1 MFGYGLSFARPQ
13 WLALLLL
20 VVPVIYLART
30 SEAALGGWRRW
41 ASLTSRVV
49 LVVALVL
56 ALSGAELVRLSD
68 ELVVMF
74 LLDGSASIDEVTR
87 QAALENIRSAVAG
100 LPAQHRAG
108 LVVFGEQAAIE
119 VPPGVRSAHPALS
132 LSKDV
137 ESVVNTELTNLARA
151 LRLALAAFPE
161 GTGKRIVVV
170 SDGEEN
176 LESALAEAGVA
187 RAADV
192 LIDVLPLAR
201 FIQAEALIDKLIL
214 PAEVHEEEP
223 FDLTVVL
230 HSWQRGPATVRLFRD
245 GHYLGDL
252 QTTLTGGTDVL
263 RIPQRLTE
271 PGFYTYE
278 VVLAAQADEE
288 LRNNRAIAFTQIKGT
303 PRVLYAEGKTDQ
315 THYLASALTTSGL
328 VVDTATAG
336 AFPATLAELQHY
348 DAILLSDIAATHLSD
363 RQLAQLKTYV
373 EDLAGGLGM
382 VGGEDSFGLG
392 GYYKTPVEEALP
404 VSMDARK
411 KRQMPSLAM
420 VLCIDKSG
428 SMTETTITGEEKV
441 ELAKA
446 SAVLTL
452 ELLAP
457 WDKLGVVAF
466 DTSPRWAVPLVDAS
480 ETDAIVAK
488 VGTIR
493 AGGGTSIYPALAE
506 TERQLAQTEA
516 MLKHVILLSDGMSSP
531 GDFETLARKMREEGI
546 TLSTVAIGADADQEF
561 MYQLARLGGGQ
572 YYYTEDLSVIPRI
585 FTKDTL
591 IASKSLLVE
600 EPFQPQLQTPSQLV
614 RGIDWGQAPP
624 LLGYVDT
631 RAKPRAQV
639 VLASHRG
646 DPLLATWRFG
656 LGKSLA
662 FTSDCKA
669 RWAQQWLQWPG
680 YEALWAQAVRWLGRE
695 RGGGAALQSTVSVEG
710 AEGRITVDAVDE
722 GGNFLNFLQLAA
734 RLVGPDLKGTSL
746 PLRQTGPGRYEARFP
761 ASREGYY
768 FVTLADTG
776 GTFLDTAGAC
786 VNYPAEFRR
795 LTPNLPLLRQLA
807 ERTGG
812 EMRADLSGVFRS
824 TGRAARRLRSIWPE
838 LLVAA
843 LLLLVADVAIRRF
856 VLVPELLPAWMRE
869 RRRVEAIPVLARLQA
884 RRAQLRTLEFPS
896 AQAPDEAGSERAE
909 TQRTEVLERITA
921 MAAASREPTAREK
934 EVSLEE
940 VRDGTEEIEYTARLL
955 AAKRRAQR
963 KRMDQ

>member
-1 MFGYGLSFARPQ
+1 MFDYGLSFVRPR

-20 VVPVIYLART
+20 VVPVVYLART

-49 LVVALVL
+49 LVVALVFAL
-56 ALSGAELVRLSD
+56 AGVELTRLSD

-74 LLDGSASIDEVTR
+74 LLDGSASIDQATR

-108 LVVFGEQAAIE
+108 LVVFAEQAAIE
-119 VPPGVRSAHPALS
+119 VPPEVRPRISG
-132 LSKDV
+132 V

-161 GTGKRIVVV
+161 GTEKRIVVL

-192 LIDVLPLAR
+192 LIDVLPLTR
-201 FIQAEALIDKLIL
+201 VIQAEALIDKLIL
-214 PAEVHEEEP
+214 PSEVHEDEP

-230 HSWQRGPATVRLFRD
+230 HSWQPGPATLRLFRD

-252 QTTLTGGTDVL
+252 QTRLRGGTDVL

-288 LRNNRAIAFTQIKGT
+288 MRNNRAIAFTQIKGT
-303 PRVLYAEGKTDQ
+303 PRVLYAEGKSDQ

-328 VVDTATAG
+328 TVDTTKAG

-363 RQLAQLKTYV
+363 LQLAQLKTYV
-373 EDLAGGLGM
+373 EDLAGGLAM

-411 KRQMPSLAM
+411 KRQLPSLAL

-428 SMTETTITGEEKV
+428 SMTETTATGEEKV

-466 DTSPRWAVPLVDAS
+466 DTSPRWAVPLTDAS
-480 ETDAIVAK
+480 ETDAIIAK

-506 TERQLAQTEA
+506 TERQLARTEA
-516 MLKHVILLSDGMSSP
+516 MLKHVILLSDGMSAP
-531 GDFETLARKMREEGI
+531 GDFETLVKKMAQEGI
-546 TLSTVAIGADADQEF
+546 TLTAVAIGADADQEF

-591 IASKSLLVE
+591 IASKSLLIE

-614 RGIDWGQAPP
+614 RGIDWGEAPP
-624 LLGYVDT
+624 LLGYVNT

-639 VLASHRG
+639 VLATHRG

-669 RWAQQWLQWPG
+669 RWAQQWLRWPG
-680 YEALWAQAVRWLGRE
+680 YEALWAQAVRWLGRQ
-695 RGGGAALQSTVSVEG
+695 RGGAAVQTTVSVEG

-722 GGNFLNFLQLAA
+722 GGNFLNFLQLVA
-734 RLVGPDLKGTSL
+734 RLVDPDLRGSSV
-746 PLRQTGPGRYEARFP
+746 PLRQTGPGRYQARFP
-761 ASREGYY
+761 ASRQGHY
-768 FVTLADTG
+768 FVTLSDAG
-776 GTFLDTAGAC
+776 GTLLDTAGVC

-795 LTPNLPLLRQLA
+795 LTPNLALLGQLV

-812 EMRADLSGVFRS
+812 EMRTSLDGVFRA

-838 LLVAA
+838 LLTAA

-856 VLVPELLPAWMRE
+856 VLVPELLPAWVRQPRWAFARRRASA
-869 RRRVEAIPVLARLQA
+869 RRRVEVVPVLARLQA
-884 RRAQLRTLEFPS
+884 RRAQVRAVEFEPART
-896 AQAPDEAGSERAE
+896 AE
-909 TQRTEVLERITA
+909 EEETTEVLERISA
-921 MAAASREPTAREK
+921 MVTTPEGAGAS
-934 EVSLEE
+934 EE
-940 VRDGTEEIEYTARLL
+940 EALSEEIEYTARLL

-963 KRMDQ
+963 QRMDQ